1 MSAPPAPPH
10 GAPTWP
16 PPSGGAIS
24 ISSEPNSPSS
34 GGSTSSPAL
43 GSSSIVSW
51 SPPQPTARAAPSGGS
66 TPATPLTPGCAAC
79 KHKRQKCPPG
89 CVLLPY
95 FPAGEPDKFR
105 NVLRVFGVKNL
116 LRTLREVPRPR
127 WDACVRALVYESRT
141 RLADPVRG
149 LAGAIE
155 DLEGSLMDTAVEL
168 VVLRRRL
175 QSNGQ
180 ARRQQA
186 LIINP
191 ILGHGPA
198 AASPQG
204 EEGVTNPNLGVAW
217 QRPGRMTRDD
227 VMPPE
232 GPYYGDVWPPTAMAG
247 LTATPP
253 QLFSAMPPQ
262 FSATPAQLFSA
273 MPPQVYATTQ
283 AQFLATQPQQFSA
296 AQTQLPQLPAM
307 QQQLVMRRQPTRG
320 ESTAMERDDGFV
332 GNNPWANDDDRIQIV
347 H

>member
-43 GSSSIVSW
+43 CSSSIVSW
-51 SPPQPTARAAPSGGS
+51 SPPPPPPQPTARAAPSGGS

-127 WDACVRALVYESRT
+127 WDACVRTLVYESRT

-175 QSNGQ
+175 D
-180 ARRQQA
+180 
-186 LIINP
+186 
-191 ILGHGPA
+191 
-198 AASPQG
+198 SPSG
-204 EEGVTNPNLGVAW
+204 SKP
-217 QRPGRMTRDD
+217 
-227 VMPPE
+227 
-232 GPYYGDVWPPTAMAG
+232 
-247 LTATPP
+247 
-253 QLFSAMPPQ
+253 
-262 FSATPAQLFSA
+262 
-273 MPPQVYATTQ
+273 
-283 AQFLATQPQQFSA
+283 
-296 AQTQLPQLPAM
+296 
-307 QQQLVMRRQPTRG
+307 
-320 ESTAMERDDGFV
+320 
-332 GNNPWANDDDRIQIV
+332 
-347 H
+347 